1 MVMVVE
7 HLAIDNLIQ
16 IVVEDVDNCNDLVA
30 VGNYI
35 DLVDSVVVDIHIDSV
50 VDNYTHI
57 DLAADNYIHID
68 SAVDNYIQNDSA
80 VDNIDIAVV
89 DIVPRV
95 QKLILDYCLSSVVVV
110 YRLLNRL
117 INIIIVWEL

>member
-1 MVMVVE
+1 M
-7 HLAIDNLIQ
+7 
-16 IVVEDVDNCNDLVA
+16 
-30 VGNYI
+30 
-35 DLVDSVVVDIHIDSV
+35 VVDIHIDS
-50 VDNYTHI
+50 
-57 DLAADNYIHID
+57 
-68 SAVDNYIQNDSA
+68 AVDTYIQNDSA